1 MEKRSRILKREAYE
15 KVFGPDI
22 SSVSRTLQVTPNVEL
37 EIHEN
42 KKTIQKQELQ
52 KGNMK
57 KEDLSKL
64 IKKIDDFK
72 NKIKPVKLNYDD
84 EDIQTFQSP
93 NS

>member
-22 SSVSRTLQVTPNVEL
+22 SSVSRTLQVTPNVEH
-37 EIHEN
+37 EINEN
-42 KKTIQKQELQ
+42 KKTIRKKELQ

-64 IKKIDDFK
+64 IQKI
-72 NKIKPVKLNYDD
+72 
-84 EDIQTFQSP
+84 
-93 NS
+93 